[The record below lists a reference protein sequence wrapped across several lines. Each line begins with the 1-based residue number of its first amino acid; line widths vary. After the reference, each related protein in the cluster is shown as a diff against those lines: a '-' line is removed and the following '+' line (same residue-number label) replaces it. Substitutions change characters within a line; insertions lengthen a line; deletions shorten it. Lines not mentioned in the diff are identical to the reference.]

1 MRFSQ
6 MFVPTLKEIPKD
18 AVLASHQL
26 LLRAGYIQQVGSGIY
41 NFLPLGKKMLD
52 SIRALIKE
60 EMDRIG
66 AQEILM
72 GFITPAELWQE
83 SGRYNQYGKE
93 LLRLKDRKDNEFVL
107 GPTHEEMVTHIA
119 RSFIRSYKQLPL
131 HLYQIHT
138 KFRDEARPR
147 FGLMRAREFVMK
159 DGYSFHSSYED
170 LDKEFVRVEQ
180 AYRRICERLGLEYK
194 IVEADSGAIGGSGS
208 KEFMVLAHCGEDTL
222 AVCKNC
228 DYGANLEAAK
238 RKDRQ
243 TPKDEGKYGIQAPK
257 AAFAEF
263 LTPEV
268 TTIESLC
275 EFFKIHPFFTIK
287 AVVKK
292 AVRQSQAADSRGD
305 SLSTNDSKFAEQI
318 KTLENGLSEANP
330 ITRSGVS
337 GDSLSTN
344 DSKFAEQ
351 ICNELIVFFVR
362 GDDECEETKALNAL
376 NALGEHHY
384 LALEDAPSEL
394 LESAG
399 LKAGFIGPIGLEGV
413 RYILDEGLRD
423 AKDMI
428 TGANKKD
435 YHIVGID
442 VSEFEELKNAHYADI
457 IKVREGDLCP
467 HCAEELQ
474 YAKGIE
480 IGHIFKLGEK
490 YSHQMDA
497 KFLDHTGKAQNL
509 IMGCYGIGVTRLLPA
524 ILEQKS
530 DEFGCVWG
538 ENVRI
543 FDVVIIVSNIKDSEQ
558 MAYATKTYEALLA
571 RGVDVVLDD
580 RDERFGFKMKD
591 FELIGFYQAL
601 IVGKTLSEGKVELI
615 KREGLQKRIIDASDA
630 LDSVIKSTITND
642 NTESTNTHNL
652 RSVNAK

>member
-243 TPKDEGKYGIQAPK
+243 TPKDEGKYGTQAPK

-292 AVRQSQAADSRGD
+292 AVRQSQVADSR
-305 SLSTNDSKFAEQI
+305 
-318 KTLENGLSEANP
+318 
-330 ITRSGVS
+330 

-413 RYILDEGLRD
+413 RYIIDEGLRD

-442 VSEFEELKNAHYADI
+442 VSEFEELRNAHYADI

-509 IMGCYGIGVTRLLPA
+509 VMGCYGIGVTRLLPA

-543 FDVVIIVSNIKDSEQ
+543 FDVVIIVSNIKDNEQ

-642 NTESTNTHNL
+642 NIESTNTHNL